1 MDSKSNQR
9 NRTWETHKL
18 IKPTLDLR
26 DPQPTTHTGLERAMT
41 HDPRPMTHVG
51 LDAPT
56 NRDGAMIHGED
67 EKLGVGS
74 DGKREMGWESSNR
87 VRREL

>member
-1 MDSKSNQR
+1 
-9 NRTWETHKL
+9 
-18 IKPTLDLR
+18 
-26 DPQPTTHTGLERAMT
+26 
-41 HDPRPMTHVG
+41 MTHVG

-74 DGKREMGWESSNR
+74 DGKREMGWESSNC
-87 VRREL
+87 VRRELQWETDSREWRVREIVERIK

>member
-1 MDSKSNQR
+1 
-9 NRTWETHKL
+9 
-18 IKPTLDLR
+18 
-26 DPQPTTHTGLERAMT
+26 MT
-41 HDPRPMTHVG
+41 HAG

-87 VRREL
+87 VRRELDWETDSREWRVRETVERIK

>member
-1 MDSKSNQR
+1 M
-9 NRTWETHKL
+9 
-18 IKPTLDLR
+18 R
-26 DPQPTTHTGLERAMT
+26 DPQTHQTHVGLERPTTHDPRPMT